1 MAEKDR
7 NIRIRNK
14 EIRVKVTEE
23 ELQYAKDK
31 ANYCNMTM
39 SEYIRTIIFKGCV
52 IKLDTL
58 NVKELTIELTRI
70 GTNINQIAKYVNETK
85 GEFIQNDMN
94 NLIKEFT
101 ELQQIIYDKV
111 YGL

>member
-7 NIRIRNK
+7 NIRIREK
-14 EIRVKVTEE
+14 EIRIKVTED

-39 SEYIRTIIFKGCV
+39 SEYVRKIIKDGV
-52 IKLDTL
+52 IIKLETCDIKGLTNEL
-58 NVKELTIELTRI
+58 NKI
-70 GTNINQIAKYVNETK
+70 GTNINQIAKHVNETK
-85 GEFIQNDMN
+85 GQSINEDMEI
-94 NLIKEFT
+94 LIKQFSEM
-101 ELQQIIYDKV
+101 QQIIYDKI

>member
-1 MAEKDR
+1 MSEKDR
-7 NIRIRNK
+7 NIRIREK

-39 SEYIRTIIFKGCV
+39 SEYIRNIIVKGCV
-52 IKLDTL
+52 IKLDT
-58 NVKELTIELTRI
+58 VGIKELTLELNRI
-70 GTNINQIAKYVNETK
+70 GTNINQIAKVVNETQGQNIK
-85 GEFIQNDMN
+85 NDMDS
-94 NLIKEFT
+94 LVREFS
-101 ELQQIIYDKV
+101 EMQQVIFDRV